1 MIKNISLAVAMLITS
16 THAFAVESLI
26 TVESHYSAKETADRF
41 ESIIKDKGFTVFS
54 RIDHQKNAA
63 GVNLTLRPTEVIIFG
78 NPNIGTQLM
87 QCNQLVAIDLPQKV
101 LISEDAD
108 NKVWLSY
115 NNPQYIKQRH
125 SIAGC
130 DKVINKI
137 SGVLNTLSIA
147 ATSK

>member
-1 MIKNISLAVAMLITS
+1 MINNISLAVAVLFAS
-16 THAFAVESLI
+16 THAYAVESLI

-41 ESIIKDKGFTVFS
+41 ESIIKDKGFTVFA

-101 LISEDAD
+101 LVSEDAD

-125 SIAGC
+125 SITGC
-130 DKVINKI
+130 DEVINKI
-137 SGVLNTLSIA
+137 SGALNTLSIA

>member
-1 MIKNISLAVAMLITS
+1 MIKNISLAVAVLLAS
-16 THAFAVESLI
+16 AHAYAVESLI

-137 SGVLNTLSIA
+137 SSALNTLSIA

>member
-1 MIKNISLAVAMLITS
+1 MIRNICLAVAVLFAS
-16 THAFAVESLI
+16 THAYALESLI
-26 TVESHYSAKETADRF
+26 TVASHYSAKETADRF
-41 ESIIKDKGFTVFS
+41 ETIIKDKGFTVFS

-63 GVNLTLRPTEVIIFG
+63 AVNLTLRPTEVIIFG

-115 NNPQYIKQRH
+115 NNPKYIKLRH
-125 SIAGC
+125 NIAGC

-137 SGVLNTLSIA
+137 SAALNTLSIA

>member
-1 MIKNISLAVAMLITS
+1 MINNISLAVAVLFAS
-16 THAFAVESLI
+16 TNVYAVESLI

-41 ESIIKDKGFTVFS
+41 ESIIKDKGFTVFA

-101 LISEDAD
+101 LVSEDAD

-125 SIAGC
+125 SITGC
-130 DKVINKI
+130 DEVIEKI
-137 SGVLNTLSIA
+137 SGALNTLSIA

>member
-1 MIKNISLAVAMLITS
+1 MINNISLAVAVLFAS
-16 THAFAVESLI
+16 THAYAVESLI
-26 TVESHYSAKETADRF
+26 NVESHYSAKETADRF
-41 ESIIKDKGFTVFS
+41 ESIIKDKGFTVFA

-101 LISEDAD
+101 LVSEDAD

-125 SIAGC
+125 SITGC
-130 DKVINKI
+130 DEVIDKI
-137 SGVLNTLSIA
+137 SGALNTLSIA

>member
-1 MIKNISLAVAMLITS
+1 MIRNICLAVAVLFAS
-16 THAFAVESLI
+16 THAYALESLI

-41 ESIIKDKGFTVFS
+41 ETIIKDKGFTVFS
-54 RIDHQKNAA
+54 RINHQKNAA
-63 GVNLTLRPTEVIIFG
+63 AVNLALRPTEVIIFG

-115 NNPQYIKQRH
+115 NNPKYIKLRH
-125 SIAGC
+125 NIAGF
-130 DKVINKI
+130 DMVINKI
-137 SGVLNTLSIA
+137 SAALNTLSIA

>member
-1 MIKNISLAVAMLITS
+1 MIRNICLAVAVLFAS
-16 THAFAVESLI
+16 THAYALESLI
-26 TVESHYSAKETADRF
+26 TVASHYSAKETADRF
-41 ESIIKDKGFTVFS
+41 ETIIKDKGFTVFS

-63 GVNLTLRPTEVIIFG
+63 AVNLALKPTEVIIFG

-115 NNPQYIKQRH
+115 NNPKYIKLRH
-125 SIAGC
+125 NIAGC

-137 SGVLNTLSIA
+137 SAALNTLSIA

>member
-1 MIKNISLAVAMLITS
+1 MIRNICFAVVDLIAS
-16 THAFAVESLI
+16 IHALAVESLI
-26 TVESHYSAKETADRF
+26 TVASHFSAKETADRF
-41 ESIIKDKGFTVFS
+41 ETIIKDKGFTVFS

-63 GVNLTLRPTEVIIFG
+63 AVNLTLRLTEVIIFG

-115 NNPQYIKQRH
+115 NNPK
-125 SIAGC
+125 
-130 DKVINKI
+130 
-137 SGVLNTLSIA
+137 
-147 ATSK
+147 